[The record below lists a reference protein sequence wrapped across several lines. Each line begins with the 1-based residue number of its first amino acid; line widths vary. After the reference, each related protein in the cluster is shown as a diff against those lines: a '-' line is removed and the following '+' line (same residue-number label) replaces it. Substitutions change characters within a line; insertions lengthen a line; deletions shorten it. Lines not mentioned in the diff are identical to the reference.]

1 MRFEPRTKAR
11 ALLVLCLI
19 LFLSGLTVTAVL
31 SVGAGTDTAWNGHY
45 TLLVSSTVSPARVVN
60 ALRAEGIDNVISEA
74 SATVEIQ
81 AYDGMDRV
89 RVNQLGER
97 LDELDPRYDPY
108 LRRLRSLFHVTD
120 GSNAYGVY
128 YLPTEHGVLS
138 THRAA
143 RTALS
148 AVTDQWTM
156 LEWHVGRSVV
166 FLLLFLGAAVY
177 LGVALRRVRLFT
189 AFAVPAW
196 ACLVVAG
203 GAMALLL
210 AIGTLFAFALWLSG
224 ALERLH
230 YTGFYKRSDDYAVGR
245 RLATVY
251 VVTWV
256 VVGVALFAVERPQ
269 QLWILL
275 AVIAETALVGL
286 GAHLWTYLRT
296 NGADHRLFIP
306 VPIRPAGPQA
316 NRGVSGRASVVLAG
330 VSIAAVVFGV
340 FGGLRGAPAI
350 PQPLGSGA
358 ADFTFTSLEEVWSQ
372 GGRVPTLADYVAHR
386 AYHEGMMYGR
396 EYGLPEPGEE
406 ITLSSYDTVDG
417 KLTRSDRLVLS
428 YDDEWLTGVVNG
440 IDPGNVAAL
449 FVKHGGP
456 VGVEM
461 HSNPSLHSSLSHLIQ
476 NSTLFFLV
484 LMPFLVSRGYLRPRA
499 RQGGVSY
506 VALRAQRQGA

>member
-1 MRFEPRTKAR
+1 MRFEARTKAR

-31 SVGAGTDTAWNGHY
+31 SVDTGTDTAWNGHY
-45 TLLVSSTVSPARVVN
+45 TLLVSSTVSPARVVD
-60 ALRAEGIDNVISEA
+60 ALGAQGIENVLSEA

-128 YLPTEHGVLS
+128 YLPTERGVVA

-143 RTALS
+143 RAAL
-148 AVTDQWTM
+148 AGVTDQWTM
-156 LEWHVGRSVV
+156 LEWHVGRSVA
-166 FLLLFLGAAVY
+166 FLLLFLAAAVY
-177 LGVALRRVRLFT
+177 VGVTIRRVRLFT

-203 GAMALLL
+203 GPMALLL
-210 AIGTLFAFALWLSG
+210 AVGTLFAFALWLSG

-230 YTGFYKRSDDYAVGR
+230 YTGFYQYSDDYAAGR
-245 RLATVY
+245 RLAAVY
-251 VVTWV
+251 LATWV
-256 VVGVALFAVERPQ
+256 VVGVTLFAVERPQ

-286 GAHLWTYLRT
+286 GAHLWTHLRT

-306 VPIRPAGPQA
+306 VPIRPAGAQA
-316 NRGVSGRASVVLAG
+316 DRRVAGRASVVLAG
-330 VSIAAVVFGV
+330 VSVVAVLLGV
-340 FGGLRGAPAI
+340 FGGIRGAPAI
-350 PQPLGSGA
+350 PQPIDSGNA
-358 ADFTFTSLEEVWSQ
+358 GVSFTSLQDVWSQ

-386 AYHEGMMYGR
+386 AFHEGMMYGR
-396 EYGLPEPGEE
+396 EYGLPHVAEE
-406 ITLSSYDTVDG
+406 LTLSSYDRVDG
-417 KLTRSDRLVLS
+417 TLTRSDRVVLS
-428 YDDEWLTGVVNG
+428 FDNEWLAGVVNG
-440 IDPGNVAAL
+440 IDATNVAAL

-456 VGVEM
+456 AGVEM
-461 HSNPSLHSSLSHLIQ
+461 RSNPSLYSSLSHLIQ

-484 LMPFLVSRGYLRPRA
+484 LMPFLISRGYLRPRA
-499 RQGGVSY
+499 RQGVSY